1 MSNHENLL
9 SELDRMWERCLTRRV
24 HLLSGTPLW
33 HAGSIGP
40 AKPVVNAV
48 LFLTKNRER
57 QADHDE
63 KALANSQQDGFVS
76 YRTEFRLVRELELAF
91 FNRLNLSSLVSRYC
105 DSHFMVM
112 KQGLADWLALNA
124 LDGIISLNGDVDEV
138 LIGRPEADLRIHEHV
153 ALEHLSAHSP
163 C

>member
-1 MSNHENLL
+1 MSNHDNLL

-40 AKPVVNAV
+40 EKPVVNAV
-48 LFLTKNRER
+48 LFLSKNRER
-57 QADHDE
+57 QAAHDE
-63 KALANSQQDGFVS
+63 RAIANSQQDGLVS

-105 DSHFMVM
+105 DSDLELM
-112 KQGLADWLALNA
+112 KQILADWLALNS
-124 LDGIISLNGDVDEV
+124 LDGMISFNGDLDEV
-138 LIGRPEADLRIHEHV
+138 LIVRPEADLRIHEHV
-153 ALEHLSAHSP
+153 ALEHSFVGSD
-163 C
+163 